1 MGSVVGCT
9 KNICFQKTT
18 KEMSIDILQN
28 NNLENIYTINSTSK
42 NEQTKPA
49 LFDKEQEQEQEQEK
63 DDINL
68 NTINIEKINNNELYQ
83 IESKNEESDEEEEE
97 KEELKND
104 NINNNKDNN
113 NNNNFDKKDMLS
125 SFDDDKYQIHTD
137 KIKLIQRMYRD
148 YKNRKNISDNNKI
161 NNNDLNK
168 KRKKS
173 KNNPSLLYKRYLS
186 KSQTSKNNKKPNNGK
201 EVEEIISIDQSQ
213 LVRKRTSK
221 FLKFFNFKAI
231 EAVKSKEQQNTMI
244 LKNNKLSFLNLNS
257 YTKNKNYLSI
267 LNDFGEKSFI
277 KTSYAHKN
285 IKLTKISTAS
295 KYKKEPLTKNLKD
308 NIRGNFTQKNERI
321 IKYQGGFLKKT
332 KKKNGFGII
341 TWLDNSKLKGFFESN
356 ELNGICRFYN
366 FKYRS
371 NFIGEY
377 KNNKPSGFGV
387 YSAKSFSMQGY
398 WDSENLN
405 GIAIEVWEDGT
416 YFQGEY
422 KDNKKNGIGLYRWPD
437 GTIYQGE
444 FKDGQMNGKGI
455 ILYSNDCIFSGEIE
469 NGYMNGYGY
478 FSWGNGSMYIGYY
491 SQDIKNG
498 FGIYVWDQKNFVIYI
513 GFWEMGK
520 QQGIGAKVNGNKIKY
535 CLWNKGKISIVL
547 KGLYEIDK
555 YLTGMQKCYYNFFT
569 PGYIS
574 KLKSSNFYHF
584 NER

>member
-49 LFDKEQEQEQEQEK
+49 LFDKEQEQEQEK

-104 NINNNKDNN
+104 NNNDNN
-113 NNNNFDKKDMLS
+113 NNNNFDKKDTLS

-168 KRKKS
+168 KQKKS
-173 KNNPSLLYKRYLS
+173 INNPRYIS

-257 YTKNKNYLSI
+257 NTKNKNYLNI
-267 LNDFGEKSFI
+267 FNDFGEKLSFI
-277 KTSYAHKN
+277 KTSYVHKN
-285 IKLTKISTAS
+285 IKLTKISTAL
-295 KYKKEPLTKNLKD
+295 KYKKEPPAKNLKD
-308 NIRGNFTQKNERI
+308 NIRGNFIQKNERI

-371 NFIGEY
+371 TFIGEY

-455 ILYSNDCIFSGEIE
+455 ILYSNDCIFSGEIK
-469 NGYMNGYGY
+469 NGYMDGYGY

>member
-49 LFDKEQEQEQEQEK
+49 LFDKEQEQEQEN

-104 NINNNKDNN
+104 NINNNNDNNN

-257 YTKNKNYLSI
+257 NTKNKNYLSI

-455 ILYSNDCIFSGEIE
+455 ILYSNDCIFSGEIK
-469 NGYMNGYGY
+469 NGYMDGYGY

>member
-49 LFDKEQEQEQEQEK
+49 LFDKEQEQEQEK

-257 YTKNKNYLSI
+257 NTKNKNYLSI

-455 ILYSNDCIFSGEIE
+455 ILYSNDCIFSGEIK
-469 NGYMNGYGY
+469 NGYMDGYGY

>member
-49 LFDKEQEQEQEQEK
+49 LFDKEQEQEQEN

-125 SFDDDKYQIHTD
+125 SFDDDKYQIYTD

-267 LNDFGEKSFI
+267 LNDFGEKLSFI

-455 ILYSNDCIFSGEIE
+455 ILYSNDCIFSGEIK
-469 NGYMNGYGY
+469 NGYMDGYGY

>member
-49 LFDKEQEQEQEQEK
+49 LFDKEQEQEQEK

-104 NINNNKDNN
+104 NINNNNDNN

-257 YTKNKNYLSI
+257 NTKNKNYLSI

-455 ILYSNDCIFSGEIE
+455 ILYSNDCIFSGEIK
-469 NGYMNGYGY
+469 NGYMDGYGY

>member
-49 LFDKEQEQEQEQEK
+49 LFDKEQEQEQEN

-97 KEELKND
+97 KEEFKND

-257 YTKNKNYLSI
+257 NTKNKNYLSI

-455 ILYSNDCIFSGEIE
+455 ILYSNDCIFSGEIK
-469 NGYMNGYGY
+469 NGYMDGYGY

>member
-104 NINNNKDNN
+104 NINNNNDNN

-213 LVRKRTSK
+213 LVRKRSSK

-257 YTKNKNYLSI
+257 NTKNKNYLSI

-455 ILYSNDCIFSGEIE
+455 ILYSNDCIFSGEIK
-469 NGYMNGYGY
+469 NGYMDGYGY

>member
-104 NINNNKDNN
+104 NINNNNDNN

-168 KRKKS
+168 KRKIS

-257 YTKNKNYLSI
+257 NTKNKNYLSI

-469 NGYMNGYGY
+469 NGYMDGYGY

>member
-49 LFDKEQEQEQEQEK
+49 LFDKEQEQEQEN

-104 NINNNKDNN
+104 NINNNNDNN

-125 SFDDDKYQIHTD
+125 SFDDDKYQIYTD

-257 YTKNKNYLSI
+257 NTKNKNYLSI

-469 NGYMNGYGY
+469 NGYMDGYGY

>member
-49 LFDKEQEQEQEQEK
+49 LFEKEEEQEK

-104 NINNNKDNN
+104 NINNNNDNN

-125 SFDDDKYQIHTD
+125 SFDDDKYQIYTD

-257 YTKNKNYLSI
+257 NTKNKNYLSI

-371 NFIGEY
+371 TFIGEY

-455 ILYSNDCIFSGEIE
+455 ILYSNDCIFSGEIK
-469 NGYMNGYGY
+469 NGYMDGYGY

>member
-49 LFDKEQEQEQEQEK
+49 LFDKEQEQEQEN

-68 NTINIEKINNNELYQ
+68 NTINIEKINNNELYK

-113 NNNNFDKKDMLS
+113 NNNNFDKKDALS

-257 YTKNKNYLSI
+257 NTKNKNYLSI

-455 ILYSNDCIFSGEIE
+455 ILYSNDCIFSGEIK
-469 NGYMNGYGY
+469 NGYMDGYGY

>member
-49 LFDKEQEQEQEQEK
+49 LFDKEQEQEQEN

-104 NINNNKDNN
+104 NINNNNDNN

-125 SFDDDKYQIHTD
+125 SFDDDKYQIYTD

-257 YTKNKNYLSI
+257 NTKNKNYLSI

-455 ILYSNDCIFSGEIE
+455 ILYSNDCIFSGEIK
-469 NGYMNGYGY
+469 NGYMDGYGY

>member
-49 LFDKEQEQEQEQEK
+49 LFDKEQEQEQEN

-257 YTKNKNYLSI
+257 NTKNKNYLSI

>member
-49 LFDKEQEQEQEQEK
+49 LFEKEEEQEK

-113 NNNNFDKKDMLS
+113 NNNNYDKKDMLS

-257 YTKNKNYLSI
+257 NTKNKNYLSI

-455 ILYSNDCIFSGEIE
+455 ILYSNDCIFSGEIK
-469 NGYMNGYGY
+469 NGYMDGYGY

>member
-49 LFDKEQEQEQEQEK
+49 LFDKEQEQEQEK

-104 NINNNKDNN
+104 NINNNNDNN

-213 LVRKRTSK
+213 LVRKRSSK

-257 YTKNKNYLSI
+257 NTKNKNYLSI

-455 ILYSNDCIFSGEIE
+455 ILYSNDCIFSGEIK
-469 NGYMNGYGY
+469 NGYMDGYGY

>member
-49 LFDKEQEQEQEQEK
+49 LFDKEQEQEQEN

-125 SFDDDKYQIHTD
+125 SFDDDKYQIYTD

-213 LVRKRTSK
+213 LVRKRSSK

-267 LNDFGEKSFI
+267 LNDFGEKLSFI

-455 ILYSNDCIFSGEIE
+455 ILYSNDCIFSGEIK
-469 NGYMNGYGY
+469 NGYMDGYGY

>member
-49 LFDKEQEQEQEQEK
+49 LFEKEEEQEK

-125 SFDDDKYQIHTD
+125 SFDDDKYQIYTD

-213 LVRKRTSK
+213 LVRKRSSK
-221 FLKFFNFKAI
+221 FLKFFNFKEI

-257 YTKNKNYLSI
+257 NTKNKNYLSI

-277 KTSYAHKN
+277 KTSYAHKI

-422 KDNKKNGIGLYRWPD
+422 KNNKKNGIGLYRWPD

-455 ILYSNDCIFSGEIE
+455 ILYSNDCIFSGEIK
-469 NGYMNGYGY
+469 NGYMDGYGY

>member
-49 LFDKEQEQEQEQEK
+49 LFDKEQEQEQEN

-104 NINNNKDNN
+104 NINNNNDNN

-257 YTKNKNYLSI
+257 NTKNKNYLSI

-455 ILYSNDCIFSGEIE
+455 ILYSNDCIFSGEIK
-469 NGYMNGYGY
+469 NGYMDGYGY

>member
-49 LFDKEQEQEQEQEK
+49 LFDKEQEQEQEN

-257 YTKNKNYLSI
+257 NTKNKNYLSI

-455 ILYSNDCIFSGEIE
+455 ILYSNDCIFSGEIK
-469 NGYMNGYGY
+469 NGYMDGYGY

>member
-49 LFDKEQEQEQEQEK
+49 LFDKEQEQEN

-104 NINNNKDNN
+104 NINNNNDNN

-257 YTKNKNYLSI
+257 NTKNKNYLSI

>member
-49 LFDKEQEQEQEQEK
+49 LFDKEQEQEQEEEK

-257 YTKNKNYLSI
+257 NTKNKNYLSI

-455 ILYSNDCIFSGEIE
+455 ILYSNDCIFSGEIK
-469 NGYMNGYGY
+469 NGYMDGYGY

>member
-49 LFDKEQEQEQEQEK
+49 LFEKEEEQEK

-104 NINNNKDNN
+104 NINNNNDNN

-125 SFDDDKYQIHTD
+125 SFDDDKYQIYTD

-257 YTKNKNYLSI
+257 NTKNKNYLSI

-455 ILYSNDCIFSGEIE
+455 ILYSNDCIFSGEIK
-469 NGYMNGYGY
+469 NGYMDGYGY

>member
-49 LFDKEQEQEQEQEK
+49 LFEKEEEQEK

-104 NINNNKDNN
+104 NINNNNDNN

-213 LVRKRTSK
+213 LVRKRSSK

-257 YTKNKNYLSI
+257 NTKNKNYLSI

-469 NGYMNGYGY
+469 NGYMDGYGY

>member
-49 LFDKEQEQEQEQEK
+49 LFEKEEEQEQEN

-257 YTKNKNYLSI
+257 NTKNKNYLSI

-455 ILYSNDCIFSGEIE
+455 ILYSNDCIFSGEIK
-469 NGYMNGYGY
+469 NGYMDGYGY

>member
-49 LFDKEQEQEQEQEK
+49 LFEKEEEQEK

-104 NINNNKDNN
+104 NINNNNDNN
-113 NNNNFDKKDMLS
+113 NNNNFDKKDTLS
-125 SFDDDKYQIHTD
+125 SFADDKYQIHTD

-257 YTKNKNYLSI
+257 NTKNKNYLSI

-371 NFIGEY
+371 TFIGEY

-455 ILYSNDCIFSGEIE
+455 ILYSNDCIFSGEIK
-469 NGYMNGYGY
+469 NGYMDGYGY